1 MENEEIKTKKC
12 IKCGLELPLSEF
24 VKSAKTKDGYQHVC
38 KKCRADKRYASQG
51 RDARLADFTPRDLM
65 RELKMRGYEGTILFV
80 QRINLK
86 DM

>member
-38 KKCRADKRYASQG
+38 KKCRANKRCMTRG
-51 RDARLADFTPRDLM
+51 RDVRLANFTSRDLM

>member
-12 IKCGLELPLSEF
+12 VKCGLELPLSEF

-38 KKCRADKRYASQG
+38 KKCRANKRYASQG
-51 RDARLADFTPRDLM
+51 RDERLADFTPRQLM
-65 RELKMRGYEGTILFV
+65 KELKMRGYEGTIIFV

>member
-12 IKCGLELPLSEF
+12 TKCGLELPLSEF
-24 VKSAKTKDGYQHVC
+24 VRSAKTKDGYQHVC
-38 KKCRADKRYASQG
+38 KKCRADKRYKAQG

>member
-12 IKCGLELPLSEF
+12 IKCGLGLPLSEF

-38 KKCRADKRYASQG
+38 KKCRANKRCMTRG
-51 RDARLADFTPRDLM
+51 RDVRLANFTPRDLM

>member
-1 MENEEIKTKKC
+1 MENEEIKTQKC

-24 VKSAKTKDGYQHVC
+24 IKSAKTKDGYQHVC
-38 KKCRADKRYASQG
+38 KKCRANKRCIARG
-51 RDARLADFTPRDLM
+51 RDVRLANFTPRDLM

-86 DM
+86 DI